1 MRSYII
7 TESRDSLLGMRL
19 AGVDGIR
26 LKEPSAIEAAF
37 KKAVKDA
44 DIGIIYMTE
53 LAYNMVSEMVDDY
66 KQKHHFPLITI
77 IPDRDGFHDP
87 ERKNIV
93 SRYIRESVGL

>member
-7 TESRDSLLGMRL
+7 TESRDSLLGMKL
-19 AGVDGIR
+19 AGIDGVR
-26 LKEPSAIEAAF
+26 LKEPEAIEKAF
-37 KKAVKDA
+37 KNAVKDP

-53 LAYNMVSEMVDDY
+53 LAYDRVASMVDDY

-87 ERKNIV
+87 KRKNIV